1 VPSVKL
7 WTKQVYR
14 VEMDF
19 TSRSDGQLQVGE
31 GQMVRLEQIFDDGW
45 ALCTLSDTEKQGLL
59 PRACLSTWPI
69 KERRHYA
76 SSSNTSE
83 RALGV
88 SPTDSQSFRFYRQ
101 HSRPGTPKP
110 GTESKPATESK
121 PPSVKKQSI
130 SPTLSTFFRL

>member
-1 VPSVKL
+1 MQPEVPSVKL

-19 TSRSDGQLQVGE
+19 MSRSDGQLQVGE

-45 ALCTLSDTEKQGLL
+45 ALCTLTDSEKQGLL

-69 KERRHYA
+69 QERRHYA

-83 RALGV
+83 RAVGV
-88 SPTDSQSFRFYRQ
+88 LPIDSQPSRFYRQ
-101 HSRPGTPKP
+101 HSQPGTPKP
-110 GTESKPATESK
+110 GTESK